1 MRRVTSLAA
10 ALCGVSWTRLASA
23 HLIAGGDALKA
34 AAQWNDPL
42 VETILIISVL
52 AYSVGLARAL
62 ARLPGRWPVAK
73 WRVACFFGAITVL
86 ALALLSPIDELADV
100 FFAVH
105 MGQHLLLMLVAAPLL
120 AVSDAHLIFLR
131 FLPLGSRRTL
141 GLAISR
147 IPGVKQAS
155 HMSAAAWL
163 ACGAFVSALGFWHI
177 PAAYDWA
184 LRHPWGHAL
193 EHLTLIITAIAF
205 WRVIVTSG
213 RRRLSLGMA
222 VMMASLVGLQGAFMG
237 AIISFAQHPLYA
249 AYAGNSLN
257 DQALA
262 GVMMCIPAS
271 LIYLVSSIWALARM
285 LQNKPVRGQRS
296 RDAPLEKS
304 FLH

>member
-1 MRRVTSLAA
+1 MRRLVALAP
-10 ALCGVSWTRLASA
+10 LWCGVSWTSVASA
-23 HLIAGGDALKA
+23 HLVAGGDAPNA
-34 AAQWNDPL
+34 GGPSSDRL
-42 VETILIISVL
+42 VETILIVTVL

-62 ARLPGRWPVAK
+62 ARSPGRWPVAK
-73 WRVACFFGAITVL
+73 WRVASFFGAITVL

-131 FLPLGSRRTL
+131 FLPLAPRRRF
-141 GLAISR
+141 GLAISH
-147 IPGVKQAS
+147 IPGMRQAS
-155 HMSAAAWL
+155 YMSVTAWL
-163 ACGAFVSALGFWHI
+163 ACGAFVVALGFWHI

-184 LRHPWGHAL
+184 LSHPWGHAL

-205 WRVIVTSG
+205 WRMILTSG
-213 RRRLSLGMA
+213 RRRLSLGM
-222 VMMASLVGLQGAFMG
+222 VVIMASLVGLQGAFMG

-285 LQNKPVRGQRS
+285 LQNKSARGQRPRS
-296 RDAPLEKS
+296 SPLAQ
-304 FLH
+304 

>member
-1 MRRVTSLAA
+1 MRRVVSLAA
-10 ALCGVSWTRLASA
+10 AWCGVSWTSLASA
-23 HLIAGGDALKA
+23 HLVSGGDAPKA
-34 AAQWNDPL
+34 GGQWSDRL
-42 VETILIISVL
+42 VETILIVSVL
-52 AYSVGLARAL
+52 VYSVGLARAQ
-62 ARLPGRWPVAK
+62 ARSPGRWPVAK

-120 AVSDAHLIFLR
+120 AVSDTHLIFLR
-131 FLPLGSRRTL
+131 FLPLASRRRF
-141 GLAISR
+141 GLAVSR
-147 IPGVKQAS
+147 IPGMKQAS
-155 HMSAAAWL
+155 YMPAAAWL
-163 ACGAFVSALGFWHI
+163 ACGAMVVVLGFWHI

-184 LRHPWGHAL
+184 LNHPWGHAL
-193 EHLTLIITAIAF
+193 EHFTLIITAIAF
-205 WRVIVTSG
+205 WRMIVTSG
-213 RRRLSLGMA
+213 RRRLSPGMA

-271 LIYLVSSIWALARM
+271 LIYLLSSIWALARM
-285 LQNKPVRGQRS
+285 LQNKPARGQRTRNPS
-296 RDAPLEKS
+296 LERS
-304 FLH
+304 FLS

>member
-1 MRRVTSLAA
+1 MDGARMRRLAA
-10 ALCGVSWTRLASA
+10 LAPVWCGVSWTSLASA
-23 HLIAGGDALKA
+23 HLVAGGA
-34 AAQWNDPL
+34 APQEPGEWSDRL
-42 VETILIISVL
+42 VETILIVSVL

-62 ARLPGRWPVAK
+62 ARSPRQWPVAK

-131 FLPLGSRRTL
+131 FLPLASRRRF
-141 GLAISR
+141 GLAVSH
-147 IPGVKQAS
+147 IPGMKQAS
-155 HMSAAAWL
+155 HMPVAAWL
-163 ACGAFVSALGFWHI
+163 ACGALVVVLGFWHI

-184 LRHPWGHAL
+184 LSHPWGHAL
-193 EHLTLIITAIAF
+193 EHLTLVITAIAF
-205 WRVIVTSG
+205 WRMIVTSG
-213 RRRLSLGMA
+213 RRRLSPGMA

-271 LIYLVSSIWALARM
+271 LIYLLSSIWALARM
-285 LQNKPVRGQRS
+285 LQNKPARG
-296 RDAPLEKS
+296 
-304 FLH
+304 

>member
-1 MRRVTSLAA
+1 MDGARMRRVASLAA
-10 ALCGVSWTRLASA
+10 ALCGVSWTSLASA
-23 HLIAGGDALKA
+23 HLVAGGDALKVGG
-34 AAQWNDPL
+34 QWSDRL
-42 VETILIISVL
+42 VETILILSVL

-62 ARLPGRWPVAK
+62 ARAPGRWPVAK

-120 AVSDAHLIFLR
+120 AVSDAHLIFIR
-131 FLPLGSRRTL
+131 FLPLVSRRRF
-141 GLAISR
+141 GLAVSH
-147 IPGVKQAS
+147 IPGMKQAS
-155 HMSAAAWL
+155 YMPVAAWL
-163 ACGAFVSALGFWHI
+163 ACGALVVALGFWHV

-184 LRHPWGHAL
+184 LNHPWGHAL
-193 EHLTLIITAIAF
+193 EHLTLIITATAF
-205 WRVIVTSG
+205 WRMIVTSG
-213 RRRLSLGMA
+213 RRRLSPGMA

-237 AIISFAQHPLYA
+237 AIISFAPHPLYA
-249 AYAGNSLN
+249 AYAGNPLN

-285 LQNKPVRGQRS
+285 LRDKPVRTKALVIR
-296 RDAPLEKS
+296 R
-304 FLH
+304 

>member
-1 MRRVTSLAA
+1 MRRVVSLAA
-10 ALCGVSWTRLASA
+10 AWCGVSWTSLASA
-23 HLIAGGDALKA
+23 HLVSGGDAPKA
-34 AAQWNDPL
+34 GGQWSDRL
-42 VETILIISVL
+42 VETILIVSVL
-52 AYSVGLARAL
+52 VYSVGLARAQ
-62 ARLPGRWPVAK
+62 ARSPGRWPVAK

-131 FLPLGSRRTL
+131 FLPLASRRRF
-141 GLAISR
+141 GLAVSR
-147 IPGVKQAS
+147 IPGMKQAS
-155 HMSAAAWL
+155 YMPVAAWL
-163 ACGAFVSALGFWHI
+163 ACGAMVVVLGFWHI

-184 LRHPWGHAL
+184 LNHPWGHAL

-205 WRVIVTSG
+205 WRMIVTSG
-213 RRRLSLGMA
+213 RRRLSPGMA

-237 AIISFAQHPLYA
+237 AIISFAQHPLYV

-271 LIYLVSSIWALARM
+271 LIYLLSSIWALARM
-285 LQNKPVRGQRS
+285 LQNKPARG
-296 RDAPLEKS
+296 
-304 FLH
+304 